1 MLLKQKLIIFAMMIG
16 IFLCMLDTTVMNI
29 ALPAIQSGLNINLS
43 TLSWAL
49 NVYTITFA
57 VFTIPFGRIADIM
70 GRNKLY
76 LIGLLFFSLGSILSG
91 SAPGAGL
98 LINALC

>member
-91 SAPGAGL
+91 ECTWSRI
-98 LINALC
+98 IN